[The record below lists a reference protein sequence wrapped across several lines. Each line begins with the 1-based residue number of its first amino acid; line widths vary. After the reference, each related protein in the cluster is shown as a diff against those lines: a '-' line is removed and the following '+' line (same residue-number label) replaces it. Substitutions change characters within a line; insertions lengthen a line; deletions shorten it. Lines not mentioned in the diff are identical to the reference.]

1 MSQVCFSRKVS
12 IEVCYIQ
19 TKVQESSVYGS
30 VISQLLLG
38 LPPFFSFGIYL
49 IKNVFVMQGFPQ
61 LMLGQLF
68 PHGIICHV
76 PLFSVPCKWVVT
88 PTGLSDQVSFH
99 QDRFI
104 GAAVYTYQEAHHSW
118 DVSF

>member
-1 MSQVCFSRKVS
+1 M
-12 IEVCYIQ
+12 
-19 TKVQESSVYGS
+19 YGS